1 MNMKVNN
8 KKMVRGFM
16 CHSPASTAVCMTGDL
31 RSVIVPRRPDQ
42 TLVDHARL
50 INATKYTRI
59 AERRRYLASSAT
71 KRSTT
76 NVVVPSFKT
85 TTTTTTD
92 DQAQVKKEHNN
103 PQSLKTT
110 TTTNDRVQIKENNHP
125 QLPPPDN
132 VVQVRT

>member
-8 KKMVRGFM
+8 KKTVRGFM

-85 TTTTTTD
+85 TTTTTD